1 MPGGIIQL
9 VAVGAQNIH
18 LNGNPSISFFKK
30 VYKTYTNFAIETIS
44 LVANKTSLSFNKST
58 DIIFRVDRNGD
69 LVSSM
74 CLSVK
79 LKALLGSHDNIK
91 TVEHFGEVLLDE
103 AYINIGGTIVDKQYG
118 EWMHIWNELSLT
130 MEKRKGYE
138 LLIGH
143 ELEGELYP
151 ESRIYIPLNFWFSKN
166 PGLAIPLI
174 SLQYHE
180 IEVHCK
186 LRPTRELFMV
196 KNTAVNSTWEVP
208 QENGILGQETDV
220 EITLEVDY
228 IFLDTQEREFFAKES
243 QDYLIEQVHRQ
254 TFYNIKQNNNLSLQ
268 LNNPVKELIWTV
280 KKNNVNLTNEWF
292 SYDDSDNKNVI
303 QSATLVL
310 NGIERF
316 GEKDNVY
323 FNRLQPFQYHTSIP
337 SRGIHTYSF
346 SMYPEN
352 FQPSG
357 SCNMSTIHKIEL
369 KVKSKSP
376 PIAKTYKYDV
386 DVYAVNYNFLRISGG
401 MAGLA
406 YVTG

>member
-1 MPGGIIQL
+1 MPGGLIQL

-30 VYKTYTNFAIETIS
+30 VYKTYTNFASETIS
-44 LVANKTSLSFNKST
+44 LVANKTSLSFNRST
-58 DIIFRVDRNGD
+58 DIIFKVDRNGD

-74 CLSVK
+74 YLSVK
-79 LKALLGSHDNIK
+79 FKEALGSNIK
-91 TVEHFGEVLLDE
+91 TVNHFGEVLLHE

-118 EWMHIWNELSLT
+118 EWLHIWNELSLNSD
-130 MEKRKGYE
+130 KRIGYDI
-138 LLIGH
+138 LIGH
-143 ELEGELYP
+143 TLDVDELHP
-151 ESRIYIPLNFWFSKN
+151 SRIYIPLNFWFSKN

-180 IEVHCK
+180 VEVHCK

-196 KNTAVNSTWEVP
+196 KNPNDDSWEIP
-208 QENGILGQETDV
+208 QEGGILPQEIAM
-220 EITLEVDY
+220 EITLDVEY

-243 QDYLIEQVHRQ
+243 QDYLIEQVNRQ
-254 TFYNIKQNNNLSLQ
+254 TFYNINQNNMLSLQ
-268 LNNPVKELIWTV
+268 INNPVKELIWTV
-280 KKNNVNLTNEWF
+280 KKNNLHLTNNWF
-292 SYDDSDNKNVI
+292 SYDDSDNKNVL
-303 QSATLVL
+303 QFATLLL

-316 GEKDNVY
+316 GEKDYVY
-323 FNRLQPFQYHTSIP
+323 FNRVQPFQHHTSIP
-337 SRGIHTYSF
+337 SRGIHSYSF
-346 SMYPEN
+346 SIYPEN

-369 KVKSKSP
+369 NLKSKPP
-376 PIAKTYKYDV
+376 PIPDTYKYDV
-386 DVYAVNYNFLRISGG
+386 DVYAVNYNFLRVSGG